1 MALFTTFIVVPFDHG
16 TGGKLHP
23 GVPRRLRAHANAMAM
38 ADDLAPF
45 HAGVIVL
52 RDRDDPAAG
61 IFLEP
66 RLVCAIGDVPRDLLV
81 QLAA

>member
-1 MALFTTFIVVPFDHG
+1 MTMFTSYIVVPFDTASDG
-16 TGGKLHP
+16 MLRP
-23 GVPRRLRAHANAMAM
+23 GVPRRLRARSNAMAM

-66 RLVCAIGDVPRDLLV
+66 LLACVIGDVPQDLLH